1 VRPGRPGRPDALG
14 RQPGDHARAAGDVEH
29 MLAGLQGSGVE
40 QAGGDGRGDGGRE
53 AALVVVLGGFAGDAA
68 VGDGHGRTIGA
79 SAAWRARSSASHPP
93 LQ

>member
-1 VRPGRPGRPDALG
+1 MRPGRPGRPDALG
-14 RQPGDHARAAGDVEH
+14 RQPGDHAGAAGDDEQ

-40 QAGGDGRGDGGRE
+40 QAGGDGRGDGGHD
-53 AALVVVLGGFAGDAA
+53 AALVVLGGLAGDAA
-68 VGDGHGRTIGA
+68 VRDGHGRTIGA